1 MEKKKVFIY
10 GTCQGGAVMSFLK
23 ESREFNEKYEV
34 TEQVLSYVMISE
46 NIDFIEIPSHFWN
59 LSHAD
64 VFFYQPV
71 RDIYGKNATSYLK
84 SFLQQCCLPISMPF
98 IYNSCTYPLVPA
110 LKRDFTDEWLKG
122 QGEKLVL
129 INREAIDVLID
140 KGISSAE
147 ILSLYDN
154 NELDFYFMQ
163 RIAAARVITHEK
175 EAALDIK
182 IGDYIFEN
190 ISKKRLFLYCSHPT
204 THVLLHAANQVL
216 EKLGYDPLEDTF
228 PLDFCGLSTCGM
240 PMPYPS
246 ASIKYFNF
254 EFQSGKSPDGTD
266 QFYRNLIIG
275 HLKAKNVR

>member
-10 GTCQGGAVMSFLK
+10 GTCQSSAVMRFLR
-23 ESREFNEKYEV
+23 ESKEFNEKYEV
-34 TEQVLSYVMISE
+34 IEQVLSYEKISQ
-46 NIDFIEIPSHFWN
+46 NIDFIEVPSHFWN

-71 RDIYGKNATSYLK
+71 RDIYGKNATNYLK
-84 SFLQQCCLPISMPF
+84 SFLQQSCVPISMPF

-122 QGEKLVL
+122 QGDKLVL

-140 KGISSAE
+140 KGLSSAE

-154 NELDFYFMQ
+154 NELDFYFQQ
-163 RIAAARVITHEK
+163 RISVARVITAEK
-175 EAALDIK
+175 EADLDIK
-182 IGDYIFEN
+182 VGDYIFEN
-190 ISKKRLFLYCSHPT
+190 ITGKRLFLYCSHPT

-216 EKLGYDPLEDTF
+216 GKLGCDPIEDTF
-228 PLDFCGLSTCGM
+228 DLDFCGLSSCGM
-240 PMPYPS
+240 PVPYPT
-246 ASIKYFNF
+246 ASVSYFNF
-254 EFQSGKSPDGTD
+254 EFQSGKPPDGTD

-275 HLKAKNVR
+275 HLHSKHIK